1 MSPTTIQAQ
10 LAEGVCTLTLN
21 RPEVRNAM
29 SLVMV
34 GELLAALKT
43 AEQDPNVRAVVLRGS
58 GGHFCAGG
66 DISDMAQA
74 RMKLAQM
81 QATQATQATPS
92 AQGASTQT
100 PSGADAATAPANTA
114 TTPNPIAETNAA
126 FGRLCLAYARS
137 PLPIITV
144 LEGTVMGGGFGLAC
158 VSDVSLALD
167 NVAFRLPETSLGII
181 PAQIA
186 PFLVE
191 RLGYAE
197 AKRLSVTGA
206 KVNAAE
212 ALTLRLVH
220 EVHTNTDELEGALQR
235 TLASI
240 LACGPQAIAATK
252 GLLARAR
259 LSPPEQL
266 VDDAA
271 RLFAKAV
278 LSDEGQEGTG
288 AFMQKRKPN
297 WVPQQG

>member
-1 MSPTTIQAQ
+1 MSHATLQVQIAQ
-10 LAEGVCTLTLN
+10 GVCTLTLN

-29 SLVMV
+29 SLAMV
-34 GELLAALKT
+34 SELLAALRA
-43 AEQDPNVRAVVLRGS
+43 AEQDEGVRAIVLRGA

-81 QATQATQATPS
+81 QAS
-92 AQGASTQT
+92 ASASA
-100 PSGADAATAPANTA
+100 SANE
-114 TTPNPIAETNAA
+114 PNPVAETNAA

-137 PLPIITV
+137 PLPIVTV

-167 NVAFRLPETSLGII
+167 TVAFRLPETSLGII

-220 EVHTNTDELEGALQR
+220 EVHSNTEELEGALQR

-240 LACGPQAIAATK
+240 LACGPQAIATTK

-259 LSPPEQL
+259 LTPPEQL
-266 VDDAA
+266 VDEAA
-271 RLFAKAV
+271 QLFAQAV
-278 LSDEGQEGTG
+278 LSEEGQEGTG
-288 AFMQKRKPN
+288 AFMQKRKPK
-297 WVPQQG
+297 WIPQQG

>member
-1 MSPTTIQAQ
+1 MSHTTIQAQ
-10 LAEGVCTLTLN
+10 IAHGICTLTLN

-29 SLVMV
+29 SLAMV
-34 GELLAALKT
+34 SELLTALKA
-43 AEQDPNVRAVVLRGS
+43 AEQDTSVRAVVLRGN

-81 QATQATQATPS
+81 QAMPDQVE
-92 AQGASTQT
+92 GL
-100 PSGADAATAPANTA
+100 
-114 TTPNPIAETNAA
+114 NPVAETNAA

-137 PLPIITV
+137 PLPIVTL

-167 NVAFRLPETSLGII
+167 TVSFRLPETSLGII

-206 KVNAAE
+206 KINAAE

-220 EVHTNTDELEGALQR
+220 EVHANAGELEGALQR

-240 LACGPQAIAATK
+240 LACGPQAIATTK
-252 GLLARAR
+252 GLLTRAR
-259 LSPPEQL
+259 LTPPEQL

-271 RLFAKAV
+271 QLFAQAV
-278 LSDEGQEGTG
+278 LSEEGQEGTG
-288 AFMQKRKPN
+288 AFMQKRKPK